1 MEKFDIGKSSKELER
16 IKQELKPYISDS
28 GFQKLFKPIGMYGS
42 FNKDLIDLNYEIF
55 NNANHDSDYAK
66 LLYNMLLIRL
76 YIDYTL
82 SEKPLYIYQNN
93 QNSYDL
99 TTFIDSR
106 QGEFLLF
113 DLKMKDDKKVDMI
126 FYDDTLS
133 TKELREAKIE
143 RAKLNFEL
151 NKNTK
156 KPIDEIKI
164 GGSDSLIVM
173 RRLNNI
179 ITAENKILYADNK
192 DKNAILTRK
201 NIIDY
206 YTEQFDSNVSYH
218 EIPEDKKKDGNKV
231 LIKSY
236 PYMDMSVKYKK

>member
-1 MEKFDIGKSSKELER
+1 MEKFDIGKSSKELSR
-16 IKQELKPYISDS
+16 IKQVLKPYISDS
-28 GFQKLFKPIGMYGS
+28 GFQKLLSPIGMFGE
-42 FNKDLIDLNYEIF
+42 FNKDLIALNYEIF
-55 NNANHDSDYAK
+55 KNIKHDSEYAK
-66 LLYNMLLIRL
+66 LLYNMLIIRL
-76 YIDYTL
+76 YID
-82 SEKPLYIYQNN
+82 SEQPLYIYQNN
-93 QNSYDL
+93 QDNYDL
-99 TTFIDSR
+99 TTFIGSNQD
-106 QGEFLLF
+106 EFLLF
-113 DLKMKDDKKVDMI
+113 DLKMKDDKKVDII

-133 TKELREAKIE
+133 TEELRLVKIE

-151 NKNTK
+151 NKNKK

-164 GGSDSLIVM
+164 GGSDSLKVM
-173 RRLNNI
+173 RRLNNV
-179 ITAENKILYADNK
+179 ITVENKILYAGNK